1 MIPGMKSSL
10 YEERLKTLGLFS
22 LEFRRMRGD
31 LIETYRI
38 LRGLDGVAMER
49 MFPRVGKTRSR
60 GHKLR
65 LKGRSFKIE
74 MRRNFSSQR
83 MVNVWNSLPQKTVE
97 ARSFTV
103 FNTKIDR
110 FLINKG
116 IRGYA
121 ENTGEWNEKNIYVR
135 MAG

>member
-65 LKGRSFKIE
+65 LKGRSFKTE